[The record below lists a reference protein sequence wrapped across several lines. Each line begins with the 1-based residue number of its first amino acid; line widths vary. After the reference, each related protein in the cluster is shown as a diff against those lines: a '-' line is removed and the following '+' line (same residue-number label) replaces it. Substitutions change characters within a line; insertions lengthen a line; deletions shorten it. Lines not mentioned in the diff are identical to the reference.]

1 MLHSRWVFSPTTFG
15 KYYLYEQ
22 LASGGMA
29 EIFKAKLLGP
39 GGFEKL
45 LVIKQIKP
53 ELARRREFVEMFVDE
68 AKVTVQL
75 SHGNIVPVYEL
86 GMVDGT
92 YFIAMEYVDGPALA
106 DVLRT
111 ARKQGKKMDPALAAH
126 IAVEMLKGLDY
137 AHRQRILHRDLSP
150 GNVLISR
157 QGEVKIVDFGL
168 ATSEAR
174 LVGRKLVGSYA
185 YMSPEQADSETLDAR
200 SDLFSCGVLL
210 WEMLSGK
217 TLFVDEDDEKTLARV
232 RTAEVP
238 AVEPRELDD
247 IIKRATARDLNQ
259 RFGRAADFQAALVRW
274 LYSAGTLPS
283 QDDLGNFV
291 REVMPPPEREKTPLP
306 ENATPLMGVE
316 AIKSA
321 VKEVSFA
328 TNVTFEREVLTRAGL
343 TPHAGTRAVTRA
355 MPRRSR
361 GWMAAAVV
369 IAAAGSVAA
378 AAIVANRGPAPA
390 RAQTQ
395 TPTPTPTQTP
405 TPMQT
410 ETPAEADTPTPPVH
424 AKKAPVAHPPKP
436 AVAPPTP
443 VKAAGDP
450 AQLTLNATPWADFYL
465 DGKKL
470 PGCPVVGYSTSAG
483 EHAVRVVCPDRQERT
498 QAVSLPSG
506 AREKRVF
513 DCNQSG
519 IPVVGQ

>member
-1 MLHSRWVFSPTTFG
+1 VFSPTTFG

-106 DVLRT
+106 DVLRV

-150 GNVLISR
+150 GNILISR

-185 YMSPEQADSETLDAR
+185 YMSPEQADSATLDAR

-247 IIKRATARDLNQ
+247 VIKRAAARDANQ

-274 LYSAGTLPS
+274 LYGAGTLPS
-283 QDDLGNFV
+283 QDDVGNFV
-291 REVMPPPEREKTPLP
+291 REVMPPPAREKTPP
-306 ENATPLMGVE
+306 PADATPIMGVE

-343 TPHAGTRAVTRA
+343 TPHAGTKAMTRA
-355 MPRRSR
+355 LPRKRR
-361 GWMAAAVV
+361 GWVVAAV
-369 IAAAGSVAA
+369 ALAGTAAA
-378 AAIVANRGPAPA
+378 AAIVSHRKPNPTPPPHTQTQTRTPTQT
-390 RAQTQ
+390 RTETQ
-395 TPTPTPTQTP
+395 TPT
-405 TPMQT
+405 
-410 ETPAEADTPTPPVH
+410 ETPTPPPVQPP
-424 AKKAPVAHPPKP
+424 AKKVAVSHPTKTVVTPPPPAKP
-436 AVAPPTP
+436 TA
-443 VKAAGDP
+443 DP

-470 PGCPVVGYSTSAG
+470 PGCPVVGYSTSSG
-483 EHAVRVVCPDRQERT
+483 DHAVRVVCPDRQERT
-498 QAVSLPSG
+498 QAVSLASG